1 MKAGRY
7 QGSGRGKDR
16 KGPSAPPR
24 RPAERRPPST
34 PAPKVLVPLTGPLHV
49 EIVVVGREL
58 LRGLTVESSA
68 AFVSSWLSR
77 RGALVHRITIV
88 DDRDRAITSAVTEA
102 IERGARLVITTG
114 GLGPAADDRTLG
126 AVADA
131 LRLPLAIH
139 PHAKEMVESSFRRLE
154 KSRVVPRSGLT
165 TAREKMCAIPV
176 GSEPVPNEEGIAPGV
191 LVRRPGGVAVLCL
204 PGVPE
209 EGRAVFLAAMDRL
222 RDMAPRGILAEREV
236 EAPTADESSLLPML
250 DRLAEEF
257 PLVWIKSHPPGFARE
272 DAKVRISLEAVAASK
287 EEAEALVEGALRRLL
302 ALAGGG

>member
-1 MKAGRY
+1 MKPGRSAGA
-7 QGSGRGKDR
+7 GSGKSRR
-16 KGPSAPPR
+16 KPAAPPR
-24 RPAERRPPST
+24 RPAERRPPAT
-34 PAPKVLVPLTGPLHV
+34 PAPKVLVALSGPLHA
-49 EIVVVGREL
+49 EIVAVGREL
-58 LRGLTVESSA
+58 LRGLTAESSA
-68 AFVSSWLSR
+68 AFLSGWLSR

-131 LRLPLAIH
+131 VRLPLAIH
-139 PHAKEMVESSFRRLE
+139 PHAKEMVESAYRRLE
-154 KSRVVPRSGLT
+154 RSRAVAKSGLT
-165 TAREKMCAIPV
+165 PAREKMCALPV
-176 GSEPVPNEEGIAPGV
+176 GSEPIPNEAGIAPGV

-209 EGRAVFLAAMDRL
+209 EARSVFLAAMDRL
-222 RDMAPRGILAEREV
+222 RDMAPRGVAAEREV
-236 EAPTADESSLLPML
+236 ETPTADESSLLALL

-257 PLVWIKSHPPGFARE
+257 PLVWIQSHAPGFARD
-272 DAKVRISLEAVAASK
+272 DARVRVSLEAVAASK
-287 EEAEALVEGALRRLL
+287 EEAESLVEGALRRLL